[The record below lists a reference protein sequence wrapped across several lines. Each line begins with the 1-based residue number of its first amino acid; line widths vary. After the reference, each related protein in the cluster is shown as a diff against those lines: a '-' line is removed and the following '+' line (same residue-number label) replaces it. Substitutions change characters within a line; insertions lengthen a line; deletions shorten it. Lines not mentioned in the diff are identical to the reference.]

1 MNEWEAQGWGCTEG
15 MGVDSPRRRRDKDN
29 CGSCFPLEHWHFKKQ
44 RGQTEGNTNRK
55 TERGQIDGYKKSVRE
70 GERERENETGCPVTV
85 DYFNHAMGLRAK
97 CRR

>member
-29 CGSCFPLEHWHFKKQ
+29 CGSCFPLEHKHFKKQ

-55 TERGQIDGYKKSVRE
+55 TERGQIDRYRKSVRE
-70 GERERENETGCPVTV
+70 GERVRE
-85 DYFNHAMGLRAK
+85 
-97 CRR
+97 